1 MAQRGEV
8 PGVTL
13 SLETALVLRDQ
24 LRAAR
29 ARVHEDAEA
38 FREVVVVIERLGL
51 VLTGQDHRLV
61 DLAEHLGRLVSM
73 SALAEEVPAL
83 FPLYHPDFSTL
94 FHQVR
99 EDRNSAVHDG
109 AFARHLASRTVE
121 LSLIFE
127 DALQAEAMKIQH
139 YMIRD
144 PVTAAMWEPI
154 SFVRQ
159 KMLTHSFSFLPV
171 EVTKDNWMLLSDR
184 ALARYLRTV
193 DAGMRKKRLKR
204 KLADAV
210 ALEGLELEEADTG
223 APDDDVA
230 GIAARIGDR
239 PLLVTESGRSGRLLG
254 IVTAFD
260 LL

>member
-1 MAQRGEV
+1 M
-8 PGVTL
+8 TL
-13 SLETALVLRDQ
+13 TLEMALVLRDQ
-24 LRAAR
+24 FRSAR

-38 FREVVVVIERLGL
+38 FREVIVVIERLGL
-51 VLTGQDHRLV
+51 VLTGKNHRLT
-61 DLAEHLGRLVSM
+61 DLASHFEPLVRA
-73 SALAEEVPAL
+73 SALAVDVPTG

-127 DALQAEAMKIQH
+127 DALQAEAMKILH
-139 YMIRD
+139 FMIRD
-144 PVTAAMWEPI
+144 PVIATMWEPL

-171 EVTKDNWMLLSDR
+171 RPENGQWMLVSDR
-184 ALARYLRTV
+184 ALARYLRTG
-193 DAGMRKKRLKR
+193 DAKARKDRLNT
-204 KLADAV
+204 KLSDAV
-210 ALEGLELEEADTG
+210 AGPGGLGLEPAGACSPEEPVDA
-223 APDDDVA
+223 VA
-230 GIAARIGDR
+230 GRIGDQ
-239 PLLVTESGRSGRLLG
+239 PLLVIEPGGSDRLLG
-254 IVTAFD
+254 ILTAFD